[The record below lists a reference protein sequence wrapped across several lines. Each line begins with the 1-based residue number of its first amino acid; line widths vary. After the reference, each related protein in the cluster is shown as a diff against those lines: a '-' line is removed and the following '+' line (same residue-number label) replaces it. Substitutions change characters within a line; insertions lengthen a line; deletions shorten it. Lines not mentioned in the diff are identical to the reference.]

1 VLRAFS
7 RILNAGAGYV
17 AYGECVM
24 SIPHDQGTERSDP
37 EALLPMLWLGAGL
50 VAIVAFTYWLNAI

>member
-1 VLRAFS
+1 
-7 RILNAGAGYV
+7 
-17 AYGECVM
+17 M

-50 VAIVAFTYWLNAI
+50 VAIVAFTFWLNAI